1 MSVTDSQKPIVAIDL
16 FCGAGGFSAAL
27 DRVGETLNREVHHSG
42 VNHDEAAIKSY
53 KANRSDAICY
63 NRKAQALNPGEV
75 LYDRLTEIAYDRC
88 DDPDVTREEI
98 EPVDR
103 DEVELI
109 LTAGPQCT
117 AFSQASGGKPDP
129 SNQPRVSAFEVLTW
143 INQLPGGVD
152 IFVLENVGGI
162 RRWGPV
168 VDDEYHDDGAVFN
181 QWINTM
187 SSMGYAVDWKM
198 LEASDFG
205 DPTSRERFIL
215 LGKKEGTVSF
225 PEPTHD
231 DDDPN
236 KPDRRTAAEIIDWDD
251 LGSSIWDR
259 HKHRSRVTPPASTT
273 LNRIAEGLRRH
284 CHDSLEPF
292 ADVLE
297 TFDRDT
303 VHDLRENR
311 VIPREY
317 VAEAVQALDE
327 PFLVRFG
334 AHEKE
339 ASTHY
344 LLKYYG
350 TSPPKPVDVPIDAI
364 TAGGNKYAPTTASTY
379 LLRQQ
384 DQYGSPVDVTKESTP
399 TVTASGSHQIVT
411 PAITS
416 LIAPRNQWARGT
428 HSNPLYP
435 ADSKPLHTVTAK
447 NHDGH
452 LATPSLVRLSHGGRA
467 LDCNKP
473 VPALQTTGGD
483 YNLATPYLTPL
494 YNGRKGQ
501 QPRTRCLTRPLMT
514 VPASKSPAQ
523 LITPGAAFIDDCQGE
538 PKPLDKPLN
547 TQPASDRF
555 ALVVP
560 DLVQDGLN
568 FALDVKY
575 RMLKPIELKMAQG
588 FAEDF
593 ELKGSKTERTAQIG
607 NAVPVNMARAVL
619 LHALSDE
626 SVSLASFGGGIQEPE
641 DVSLPDYE
649 TFRTRSRSQG

>member
-1 MSVTDSQKPIVAIDL
+1 MSITDSQKPIVAIDL
-16 FCGAGGFSAAL
+16 FCGAGGFSEAL
-27 DRVGETLNREVHHSG
+27 DRVGNTLDRDVYHAG
-42 VNHDEAAIKSY
+42 VNHDQAAIRSY
-53 KANRSDAICY
+53 QANREDALCY

-75 LYDRLTEIAYDRC
+75 LYDLLVEVAYDRC
-88 DDPDVTREEI
+88 DDPEATREDV
-98 EPVDR
+98 EPVDH
-103 DEVELI
+103 DEVEVV

-117 AFSQASGGKPDP
+117 AFSQAAGGKPDP
-129 SNQPRVSAFEVLTW
+129 SNQPRVSAFEVLSW
-143 INQLPGGVD
+143 LNQIPVD
-152 IFVLENVGGI
+152 VFALENVGGI

-168 VDDEYHDDGAVFN
+168 VNDEYHDNGAVFT

-198 LEASDFG
+198 LEASDYG

-215 LGKKEGTVSF
+215 LGRAEGTVTF

-259 HKHRSRVTPPASTT
+259 HKHQSRVTPPANTT
-273 LNRIAEGLRRH
+273 LERIAEGLRRH

-292 ADVLE
+292 ADILE

-303 VHDLRENR
+303 IHNLRENR
-311 VIPREY
+311 VIPRQY
-317 VAEAVQALDE
+317 VTEAVQALDE
-327 PFLVRFG
+327 PFLVRFEG
-334 AHEKE
+334 QE
-339 ASTHY
+339 AGEDSHY

-350 TSPPKPVDVPIDAI
+350 TSPPKSVDAPIDAI
-364 TAGGNKYAPTTASTY
+364 TAGGNKYAPTTVSTY

-384 DQYGSPVDVTKESTP
+384 DQYGSPVDVTEQSTP
-399 TVTASGSHQIVT
+399 TITASGGHQIVT
-411 PAITS
+411 PSLTS
-416 LIAPRNQWARGT
+416 LITPRNQWARGT

-435 ADSKPLHTVTAK
+435 TDSRPLHTVTAK

-467 LDCNKP
+467 LSCDDP
-473 VPALQTTGGD
+473 VPAIQTTGGD
-483 YNLATPYLTPL
+483 FNLAAPYLTPL

-501 QPRTRCLTRPLMT
+501 SPRSRSLDRPLMT

-523 LITPGAAFIDDCQGE
+523 LITPEAAFIDDCQGE
-538 PKPLDKPLN
+538 PKPLSKPLN

-560 DLVQDGLN
+560 DLVQDGLQVG
-568 FALDVKY
+568 LDVKY
-575 RMLKPIELKMAQG
+575 RMLKPTELKQGQG
-588 FAEDF
+588 FSKDF
-593 ELKGSKTERTAQIG
+593 ELKGSKTKRTEQIG

-626 SVSLASFGGGIQEPE
+626 SVSLASFRGGIQQPE
-641 DVSLPDYE
+641 TISLPDFN
-649 TFRTRSRSQG
+649 TFRTRS

>member
-1 MSVTDSQKPIVAIDL
+1 MSITDSQKPIVAIDL

-27 DRVGETLNREVHHSG
+27 DRVGETLNREIHHSG
-42 VNHDEAAIKSY
+42 INHDEAAIRSY
-53 KANRSDAICY
+53 KANRSDAFCY
-63 NRKAQALNPGEV
+63 NRKAQALNAGEV
-75 LYDRLTEIAYDRC
+75 LYDRLTEIAYNRC
-88 DDPDVTREEI
+88 DDPDVTREEV
-98 EPVDR
+98 EPIDR
-103 DEVELI
+103 DEVEVV

-143 INQLPGGVD
+143 INQVPGGVD
-152 IFVLENVGGI
+152 IFAVENVGGI
-162 RRWGPV
+162 RRWGPA

-187 SSMGYAVDWKM
+187 TAMGYAVDWKM

-215 LGKKEGTVSF
+215 LGQKEGTVTF

-231 DDDPN
+231 DDDPT

-259 HKHRSRVTPPASTT
+259 HKQRSRVTPPASTT
-273 LNRIAEGLRRH
+273 LERIAEGLRRH
-284 CHDSLEPF
+284 CQDSLEPF

-297 TFDRDT
+297 TFDPDT
-303 VHDLRENR
+303 IHNLRENR
-311 VIPREY
+311 VIPRQY

-334 AHEKE
+334 AQE
-339 ASTHY
+339 AREGSHY

-350 TSPPKPVDVPIDAI
+350 TSPPKSVDTPINAI
-364 TAGGNKYAPTTASTY
+364 SAGENKCGPTAASTY

-384 DQYGSPVDVTKESTP
+384 DQYGSPVDVTEQSTP
-399 TVTASGSHQIVT
+399 TVTASGGHQIVT
-411 PAITS
+411 PSMTP
-416 LIAPRNQWARGT
+416 LIKPRNQRARGT

-435 ADSKPLHTVTAK
+435 PDNQPLHTVTAS

-467 LDCNKP
+467 LSCDDP
-473 VPALQTTGGD
+473 VPAIQTTGGD
-483 YNLATPYLTPL
+483 FNLAAPYLTPL

-501 QPRTRCLTRPLMT
+501 SPRNRSLERPLMT

-523 LITPGAAFIDDCQGE
+523 LIAPGTAFIDDCQGE
-538 PKPLDKPLN
+538 PKPINKPLN

-560 DLVQDGLN
+560 DLVQDGLQMG
-568 FALDVKY
+568 LDVKY
-575 RMLKPIELKMAQG
+575 RMLKPTELKQAQG
-588 FAEDF
+588 FDEDF
-593 ELKGSKTERTAQIG
+593 ELKGSKTKRTEQIG

-626 SVSLASFGGGIQEPE
+626 SVSLASFGGGIQQPE
-641 DVSLPDYE
+641 TVSLPDFN
-649 TFRTRSRSQG
+649 TFRTRS